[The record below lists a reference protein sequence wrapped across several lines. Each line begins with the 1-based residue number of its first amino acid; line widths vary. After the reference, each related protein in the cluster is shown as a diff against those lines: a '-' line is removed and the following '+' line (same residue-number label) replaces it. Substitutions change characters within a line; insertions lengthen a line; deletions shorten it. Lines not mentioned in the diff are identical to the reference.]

1 MSVERPGRSP
11 ALRNWPQNRANGSVV
26 KVFPMPTLTIRRGR
40 VIDPAN
46 QIDEVTD
53 LVLEGGKVKKLGKV
67 SKPEGAVIDA
77 SGCIVTPG
85 LIDIHVHFREP
96 GQEEKETI
104 ATGAAA
110 AVAGGFT
117 SVCCMPNTK
126 PALDDDGRIDFVLD
140 QARRAGLANV
150 YPVGAITKKR
160 EGKELAEI
168 ALMAASG
175 AVGFTDDGVGV
186 ASAGVMNKAL
196 QYIAMTGKVLMQHCE
211 DPELGG
217 GAMNAGTLATRLG
230 LSGWPRVAEELMI
243 QRDILLN
250 LSQNI
255 GCRYHVQHLSSG
267 GSVEL
272 VRRARADLFGQAHV
286 TAEASPHHLLLT
298 EESCSTYDTNYKM
311 NPPLRT
317 KRDVEAILAGVK
329 DGTITV
335 LATDHAPHTQE
346 EKELEFAAAPYGII
360 GLECAL
366 PLYIRALIESG
377 TIDWPTMI
385 AMMTINPARLCPLP
399 GKGSLSPGMDADVTV
414 IDPKLEWTVD
424 VSQFRSKSRNCPFH
438 GWKVQGAA
446 VATIVGGAVKYRR
459 GDALAKGKT
468 SSAEPRRG
476 KRAPKTTRV

>member
-1 MSVERPGRSP
+1 MS
-11 ALRNWPQNRANGSVV
+11 
-26 KVFPMPTLTIRRGR
+26 TLTVKGGR

-53 LVLEGGKVKKLGKV
+53 LVLEAGKISRLGKV
-67 SKPEGAVIDA
+67 TKPSGRVIDA
-77 SGCIVTPG
+77 SGCIVSPG

-96 GQEEKETI
+96 GQEDKETI

-110 AVAGGFT
+110 AVNGGFT

-126 PALDDDGRIDFVLD
+126 PAIDDDSRVEFIYR
-140 QARRAGLANV
+140 QAQRANLANV
-150 YPVGAITKKR
+150 YPVGAITKGR

-196 QYIAMTGKVLMQHCE
+196 TYIAMTSKVLMQHCE

-217 GAMNAGTLATRLG
+217 GVMNAGTLATRLG
-230 LSGWPRVAEELMI
+230 LSGWPRVAEEVMI

-267 GSVEL
+267 GSVEI
-272 VRRARADLFGQAHV
+272 VRRARHDLFGQAHV

-298 EESCSTYDTNYKM
+298 EESCATYDPNYKM

-317 KRDVEAILAGVK
+317 KRDIEAILAGIK
-329 DGTITV
+329 DGTITI
-335 LATDHAPHTQE
+335 LATDHAPHTRE
-346 EKELEFAAAPYGII
+346 EKELEFSAAPYGII

-377 TIDWPTMI
+377 AIDWTTMI
-385 AMMTINPARLCPLP
+385 AMMTVNPARLCPLP
-399 GKGSLSPGMDADVTV
+399 GKGTLSVGADADVTI
-414 IDPKLEWTVD
+414 IDPGAQWSID
-424 VSQFRSKSRNCPFH
+424 VNDFKSKSTNCPFH
-438 GWKVQGAA
+438 GWNVTGRA
-446 VATIVGGAVKYRR
+446 VATIVGGEVKLLRDKGR
-459 GDALAKGKT
+459 MKNDKAAKPNPSLKT
-468 SSAEPRRG
+468 SKGRR
-476 KRAPKTTRV
+476 

>member
-1 MSVERPGRSP
+1 MS
-11 ALRNWPQNRANGSVV
+11 
-26 KVFPMPTLTIRRGR
+26 TLTIRGGR

-53 LVLEGGKVKKLGKV
+53 LVLDAGKVARLGKV
-67 SKPEGAVIDA
+67 TKPTGRVINA
-77 SGCIVTPG
+77 AGCIVSPG

-110 AVAGGFT
+110 AVNGGFT

-126 PALDDDGRIDFVLD
+126 PALDDDSRVEFVYR
-140 QARRAGLANV
+140 QAQRAHLANV
-150 YPVGAITKKR
+150 YPVGAITKGR

-186 ASAGVMNKAL
+186 ASAAVMNKAL
-196 QYIAMTGKVLMQHCE
+196 TYIAMTGKVLMQHCE

-217 GAMNAGTLATRLG
+217 GVMNAGSLATRLG
-230 LSGWPRVAEELMI
+230 LPGWPRVAEEAMI

-267 GSVEL
+267 GSVEMI
-272 VRRARADLFGQAHV
+272 RRARHDLFGQAHV

-298 EESCSTYDTNYKM
+298 EDSCATYDPNFKM

-317 KRDVEAILAGVK
+317 RRDIEAILAGIK
-329 DGTITV
+329 DGTITI
-335 LATDHAPHTQE
+335 LATDHAPHTRE
-346 EKELEFAAAPYGII
+346 EKELEFSAAPFGIL

-366 PLYIRALIESG
+366 PLYIRSLIESG
-377 TIDWPTMI
+377 TIDWPQML
-385 AMMTINPARLCPLP
+385 AMMTVNPARLCPLP
-399 GKGSLSPGMDADVTV
+399 GKGTLAIGADADVTI
-414 IDPKLEWTVD
+414 IDPKDQWTVD
-424 VSQFRSKSRNCPFH
+424 VNDFKSKSRNCPFD
-438 GWKVQGAA
+438 GWKVTGRAI
-446 VATIVGGAVKYRR
+446 ATIVGGEIKLLRDKSRMKSDAVKPVSTKRS
-459 GDALAKGKT
+459 GKGK
-468 SSAEPRRG
+468 
-476 KRAPKTTRV
+476 